1 MRAAQL
7 TEFAL
12 TEPQADILTAENL
25 QLWRGDRRL
34 FEHLSLEV
42 HPACMVHV
50 QGANGAGKTSLLRIL
65 CGLAPPDE
73 GQVRWRGQRVERVRS
88 EFQGALAYLGHRD
101 GLKHDLSALENLR
114 FSCGMQRSIAE
125 DTLRA
130 ALDHASIANAADL
143 PVRFLSAGQRRRVAF
158 ARVTA
163 SAAALWLLDEPF
175 ANLDAEGTA
184 LVARTVLGHLE
195 HSGLVV
201 MTAHRLP
208 PELLAA
214 RVTTVALG

>member
-7 TEFAL
+7 SGSDLAEQ
-12 TEPQADILTAENL
+12 QADILTAENL

-34 FEHLSLEV
+34 FEHLFVEAR
-42 HPACMVHV
+42 PECMVHI
-50 QGANGAGKTSLLRIL
+50 QGANGAGKTSLMRIL
-65 CGLAPPDE
+65 CGLASPDE
-73 GQVRWRGQRVERVRS
+73 GQVCWRGERIGRVRS
-88 EFQGALAYLGHRD
+88 EFQGMLAYLGHRD

-114 FSCGMQRSIAE
+114 FCCGLQRSVEEI
-125 DTLRA
+125 TLRA
-130 ALDHASIANAADL
+130 ALDSAGVGDAADL

-184 LVARTVLGHLE
+184 FVARTVLGHLE
-195 HSGLVV
+195 HGGLVV
-201 MTAHRLP
+201 MAAHRLP
-208 PELLAA
+208 PELSAA
-214 RVTTVALG
+214 RVAIVTLG